1 MFDNFELFMYPDDKG
16 GHIIGFRV
24 PELNKI
30 RGLVQFSSLGDLEQ
44 FGEAILKYC
53 DEQKAPIPGNI
64 LKAFDKD
71 DGLQPA

>member
-1 MFDNFELFMYPDDKG
+1 MLYNFELMIYLG
-16 GHIIGFRV
+16 GNGKHIIGFRV

-53 DEQKAPIPGNI
+53 GEQKAPIPENI

-71 DGLQPA
+71 DNGQLA

>member
-1 MFDNFELFMYPDDKG
+1 MLYNFELMIYLGDNSR
-16 GHIIGFRV
+16 HIIGFRV

-53 DEQKAPIPGNI
+53 DEQKAPIPENI
-64 LKAFDKD
+64 LKSFDEGD
-71 DGLQPA
+71 NRQLA

>member
-1 MFDNFELFMYPDDKG
+1 MLYNFELMIYLGDNSR
-16 GHIIGFRV
+16 HIIGFRV

-53 DEQKAPIPGNI
+53 DEQKAPIPENI
-64 LKAFDKD
+64 LKAFDEGD
-71 DGLQPA
+71 NRQLA